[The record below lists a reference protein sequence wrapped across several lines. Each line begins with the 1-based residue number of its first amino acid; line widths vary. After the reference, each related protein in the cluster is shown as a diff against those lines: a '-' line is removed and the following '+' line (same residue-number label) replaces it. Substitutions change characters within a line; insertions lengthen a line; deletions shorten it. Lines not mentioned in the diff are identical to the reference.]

1 MIETAGYAEHV
12 CKLLEQLLILRL
24 VAAGDFPCDLD
35 IVARGQSGQQIEF
48 LKDKANLGLAQSGA
62 LGIAKPGK
70 VDSVDQ
76 HATRSRTRKAA
87 KDVEEGRFTAARR
100 PHNAD
105 ELARR
110 DDKGNVAEG
119 RHIDLA
125 CPVYLADVL
134 CLDNG
139 LHVPDCNWDRR
150 GGKRS
155 DPNYFRL
162 AVFGL
167 VLGDEWTESVA
178 FFGSAFSSHHD
189 PDALQHLYRGTGALG
204 QKRIC
209 AIGAIESLDA
219 SADENRRHFGSYL
232 LHAADEFVSIHV
244 GHDQIA
250 QNQINASFS
259 KKLQCL
265 LAAGGGE
272 HSIAAGFQ
280 QEFANGQVLLV
291 VIDA

>member
-1 MIETAGYAEHV
+1 
-12 CKLLEQLLILRL
+12 
-24 VAAGDFPCDLD
+24 
-35 IVARGQSGQQIEF
+35 QQ
-48 LKDKANLGLAQSGA
+48 
-62 LGIAKPGK
+62 
-70 VDSVDQ
+70 
-76 HATRSRTRKAA
+76 ATRSRTRKAA

-125 CPVYLADVL
+125 CPVYLAD
-134 CLDNG
+134 
-139 LHVPDCNWDRR
+139 CNWDRR

-189 PDALQHLYRGTGALG
+189 PDALQHPP
-204 QKRIC
+204 
-209 AIGAIESLDA
+209 
-219 SADENRRHFGSYL
+219 
-232 LHAADEFVSIHV
+232 
-244 GHDQIA
+244 
-250 QNQINASFS
+250 
-259 KKLQCL
+259 
-265 LAAGGGE
+265 GE
-272 HSIAAGFQ
+272 QAPW
-280 QEFANGQVLLV
+280 
-291 VIDA
+291 